1 MPKDDSYITVKILR
15 RVAYYI
21 IDLLRG
27 SSSQPHHQ
35 ASTLNPD
42 SDKAREL
49 RQQGDDMCQVAADIE
64 AEMHK
69 RE

>member
-1 MPKDDSYITVKILR
+1 MANDDRYITVKILK
-15 RVAYYI
+15 RVAYYV

-27 SSSQPHHQ
+27 ASSQPHAQ
-35 ASTLNPD
+35 AAKLNPD

-49 RQQGDDMCQVAADIE
+49 RQQGDDICQVAADIE

-69 RE
+69 RD